1 MKINFAEEKQNLL
14 QKLTLLKDRLKKINS
29 EFFDNSQ
36 EIEELVSK
44 IERAIDNTEK
54 EKFIVAFFGAYSDGK
69 STILSAL
76 TDNLGVQIGPAPTTD
91 KVVYYE
97 HKDYILVDTPGLFSE
112 HIIHDEETQKFIS
125 EANVTIYTVD
135 PINPLKESH
144 KDVIKWLLLDL
155 KKIDTI
161 IFVINKM
168 DLVADLEDED
178 DFRKASEIKIK
189 VLRDTI
195 KDYLDINPDNL
206 KIVCISADPF
216 GLGLSHWKSEEN
228 YEKYRTISRIE
239 ELENMMNDFIA
250 NSRDKLITKTGISA
264 IHDTAS
270 RIFNEIDQALRNFNE
285 QLPVLQNQK
294 KEINHR
300 IKQLEK
306 KIKEAIINIKDE
318 LIALRENV
326 TSEISA
332 SFDME
337 SLRSQV
343 LKQIGDEGYILQEKI
358 QRIFDNHLMN
368 LEEIANNILIDIEK
382 SLEFYTEL
390 KEGILKDLTG
400 IGKMFFGK
408 IASLQVKILKDGIL
422 KIRDFLNLPIKFKPW
437 GADKL
442 AKIFKSGAAAL
453 TVLFSI
459 VEGVIIFYQ
468 KQKFEKDREE
478 IIKNIEEIF
487 KSVLND
493 LKDDELVENLP
504 ILKELKNIMKS
515 LENEEEKTIK
525 LIDKMKLE
533 KEEINKILE

>member
-1 MKINFAEEKQNLL
+1 MKINLAEEKQNLL

-91 KVVYYE
+91 KVGYYE
-97 HKDYILVDTPGLFSE
+97 HKDYILVDTPGLFSG
-112 HIIHDEETQKFIS
+112 HIIHDEKTQKFIS

-135 PINPLKESH
+135 PINPLKKSH

-168 DLVADLEDED
+168 DLVADLEDKD
-178 DFRKASEIKIK
+178 DFMEASETKIQ

-239 ELENMMNDFIA
+239 ELENMMNGFIA
-250 NSRDKLITKTGISA
+250 NFRDELITKAGIST
-264 IHDTAS
+264 INDTAS
-270 RIFNEIDQALRNFNE
+270 RIFNEIDRALTKFNE
-285 QLPVLQNQK
+285 QLPVIQNQK

-300 IKQLEK
+300 INQLEK
-306 KIKEAIINIKDE
+306 KIKEAIRNIKDE
-318 LIALRENV
+318 LIALRV
-326 TSEISA
+326 DVISEISA
-332 SFDME
+332 SHDME
-337 SLRSQV
+337 SLSSQV
-343 LKQIGDEGYILQEKI
+343 LKQIGSGGYILEEKI
-358 QRIFDNHLMN
+358 QLIFDKHLMN

-437 GADKL
+437 GVAKL
-442 AKIFKSGAAAL
+442 AKIFKTGTGVL
-453 TVLFSI
+453 TVLLSI
-459 VEGVIIFYQ
+459 VEGVSISYQ
-468 KQKFEKDREE
+468 KRKFEKDREE
-478 IIKNIEEIF
+478 IIKNI
-487 KSVLND
+487 
-493 LKDDELVENLP
+493 
-504 ILKELKNIMKS
+504 
-515 LENEEEKTIK
+515 
-525 LIDKMKLE
+525 
-533 KEEINKILE
+533 